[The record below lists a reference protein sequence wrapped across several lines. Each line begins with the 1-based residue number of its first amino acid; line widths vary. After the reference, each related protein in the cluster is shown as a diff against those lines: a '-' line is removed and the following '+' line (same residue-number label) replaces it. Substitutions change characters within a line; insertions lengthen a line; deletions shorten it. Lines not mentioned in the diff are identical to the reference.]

1 MRPGLALLVPPAG
14 ATAVVQYGNL
24 TPPVPVAARVR
35 GAALFDTGAISG
47 TTSISAT
54 LPAGNGSYAM
64 TLIPA
69 VGATTGQTLTV
80 RVDIGPVVL
89 FRYGRIARP
98 IYLPLLQRH

>member
-1 MRPGLALLVPPAG
+1 
-14 ATAVVQYGNL
+14 
-24 TPPVPVAARVR
+24 
-35 GAALFDTGAISG
+35 
-47 TTSISAT
+47 
-54 LPAGNGSYAM
+54 M